1 MASGNLRSP
10 QPSRERLRVSLAS
23 WQRLATWA
31 DSSAILQMR
40 MCKGSQTCPN
50 HARSGEPLI
59 LLQVRGQSK
68 WSPGPFV
75 AAITGRTL
83 PQLVLLFADQWWQ
96 PGTCFKAVQTGPGQ
110 SIAGWAL
117 SPGPT
122 VAATSGLGELANID
136 LQVVRVQAVLF
147 NNRTTGKL
155 QVQFTL
161 WH

>member
-83 PQLVLLFADQWWQ
+83 PQLVLLFADQW
-96 PGTCFKAVQTGPGQ
+96 GPVLRQ
-110 SIAGWAL
+110 SKLVPDKVLLAGL
-117 SPGPT
+117 CPGPT